1 MTNELMQAVQPFCS
15 TVLTD
20 VLPHV
25 SSSATVVQQIP
36 DVAANVAAATPGM
49 PDMPMTKHII
59 KAVNKQLQLL
69 ELVKEQVKF
78 LYLLEGRPPVMSEHE
93 YGIMANFMC
102 DSVPTVRQ
110 YRKILFSLLDEG
122 TNSYYYIKA
131 MAEFFWTP

>member
-1 MTNELMQAVQPFCS
+1 MLYRKSILISASPSRFIAPLSCGS
-15 TVLTD
+15 KKTD
-20 VLPHV
+20 
-25 SSSATVVQQIP
+25 AR
-36 DVAANVAAATPGM
+36 ANAQR
-49 PDMPMTKHII
+49 
-59 KAVNKQLQLL
+59 KQLQLL